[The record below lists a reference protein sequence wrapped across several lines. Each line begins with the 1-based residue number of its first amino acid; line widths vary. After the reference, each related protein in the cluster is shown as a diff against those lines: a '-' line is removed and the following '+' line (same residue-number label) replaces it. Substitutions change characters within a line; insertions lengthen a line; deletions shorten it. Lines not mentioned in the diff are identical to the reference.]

1 MIRKMFF
8 SLVLLSSY
16 AEVRPMEGDKCD
28 SCLRYAFTGC
38 GVLTYFGTIY
48 SEVRM
53 TTADG
58 QGNFRD
64 LFKHEPSPF
73 AEMICPLG
81 TVCCACALEAIRRAR
96 LKNVEEYE
104 KSK

>member
-48 SEVRM
+48 SEVRN
-53 TTADG
+53 D
-58 QGNFRD
+58 
-64 LFKHEPSPF
+64 HS
-73 AEMICPLG
+73 
-81 TVCCACALEAIRRAR
+81 
-96 LKNVEEYE
+96 
-104 KSK
+104 

>member
-1 MIRKMFF
+1 MLKLDQWKVISVIVACAML
-8 SLVLLSSY
+8 SL
-16 AEVRPMEGDKCD
+16 D
-28 SCLRYAFTGC
+28 